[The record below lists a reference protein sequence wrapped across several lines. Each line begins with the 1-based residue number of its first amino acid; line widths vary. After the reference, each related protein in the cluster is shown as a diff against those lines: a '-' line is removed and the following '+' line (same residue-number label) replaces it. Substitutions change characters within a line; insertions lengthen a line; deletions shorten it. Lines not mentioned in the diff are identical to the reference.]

1 MKRDMDLT
9 RYLLLKIE
17 QAEKPLELS
26 DFFFE
31 GFSDAE
37 VRYHLKL
44 LQGAGFINVSF
55 TYADNELYFGTV
67 SGLTWDGQN
76 FLDNVRSD
84 RVWAQA
90 KRAIEKTIGSA
101 SFEVLKS
108 VCTAIAIKLATEQ
121 I

>member
-1 MKRDMDLT
+1 MKRNMDLI
-9 RYLLLKIE
+9 RNLLLQIE

-26 DFFFE
+26 DFEFE
-31 GFSDAE
+31 NFTDAE
-37 VRYHLKL
+37 IHYHLKL
-44 LQGAGFINVSF
+44 LQGAGFIDASF

-76 FLDNVRSD
+76 FLDNARSD
-84 RVWAQA
+84 KVWTQA
-90 KRAIEKTIGSA
+90 KRAIKNTVGST

-108 VCTAIAIKLATEQ
+108 VCAAVAIKLATAQ